1 MLHTGSYG
9 QFTSAPGAAY
19 PGHPAGNSAAASLSS
34 TPNEGRTKVLA
45 HNPFSTMRVSNDGDN
60 EHRTEV
66 RSSSAPLYQR
76 PPVAFG
82 TASSLHMNVMPALT
96 AAATKSQGSK
106 PLEQPPPPSRHLQ
119 QGQEESHQHHL
130 QPALSPAANP
140 LGFSQRVVENATAA
154 SLFTTSQVAAP
165 QAVVAENTRFH
176 RSPSAQI
183 MRGPSLNSLPS
194 ASSGIELTP
203 GDSTTKRSLYLRNLL
218 KKDPPEFLKP
228 SPGAPARRRSASGQG
243 RASSPFGPM
252 LSRLYANSNAQMAPD
267 PRSYNAGT
275 NAEGKQQQ
283 QLQDSLS
290 TPRPPTPNEGEVG
303 PLSSI
308 EASVPAEQ
316 KNDEK
321 NDNANRPSASV
332 FSGAQA
338 RVPEAFSTTAP
349 RGSQFF
355 PRSVGVSDTLLSS
368 GSFGASATEKPVHG
382 SSVGEQQLIFH
393 GMRPQDAGC
402 SEPSFSCSE
411 LKSQLVDEKGS
422 ASNCAPISRIE
433 SNGAL
438 GTCGLMDGTQPPLVT
453 RQATAL
459 PGEVRNSNL
468 LSNGTRVMAGN
479 LLPPPLAPPPV
490 PISKSGEVPSF
501 APPKALGV
509 SAYQGLN
516 TPRNGGIRLQK
527 QLNTFQATPGIETVE
542 CSPAP
547 NPPSRQESQEGLYG
561 ADGITS
567 VANEVPSA
575 AAHEPHENGEFEYP
589 PQGHQNTFLFT
600 DLPATAVGLNAPEF
614 RSFTEKGG
622 VARFEPHKNTSVHS
636 NGPQVR
642 MSATLPPP
650 SSSPSLEKPGTFNEK
665 KGVSLDANKHL
676 QARKRQKQRQQRWLN
691 KNLCFAL
698 VTPTGR
704 VITVSNV
711 SRPGTFAVMNSRRL
725 VDVFCGRVKDMKCFK
740 IGEEHGKM
748 LQILATSSSSLIS
761 NRNNDVPLTSL
772 QEIVSKMTGIFPL
785 FREVLLF
792 MLRDPPPDW
801 RTEGQK
807 SLIKMLA
814 TAVAQ
819 MPIATGSRPNYPL
832 NSELPQNSAKGLQK
846 IQQLL
851 CAGEREA
858 AVTVALEHHL
868 YSHAIIIA
876 MMCPKKEHYMNV
888 IRAVVEQELDPF
900 SPLAHAYCMFNELPL
915 PPFAPPPPPSQPSSS
930 SSSLPVGGKTDER
943 SSIRSSWLQHAA
955 VLVSNFTKDSAD
967 GLIKLGDTL
976 TNDGMIEEAHC
987 CFLLSHLSPMGTP
1000 PPGRPLQSKQQ
1011 QIMDLLRARLGVL
1024 GGHYHPNRLRSTF
1037 VSPKSTL
1044 LTDVLQI
1051 FRSHLESRGLA
1062 SSGEKEKK
1070 TPPHGIPVCPERYRA
1085 AFHYMQVLWLYEV
1098 GMCEEALQ
1106 LMNDLR
1112 RVVVPEPTNA
1122 SSFTL
1127 NQLIFSGVVLSAA
1140 SGREKPA
1147 PPTGRETPVRP
1158 IPEENIPPPMPSFSS
1173 AAKTSI
1179 GSSTGYR
1186 STSALPPPPPPPQQ
1200 QKQQQQQQQQQQ
1212 LLSSQTSHLLNS
1224 SQRSGLQQQPLAPL
1238 PTSVQEQQQ
1247 QQQQVMSNSPALCT
1261 KPDAPSLSG
1270 TSKIA
1275 PQVSTAAGSVLK
1287 GLPPPHFSA
1296 VPVPTPAAPPAM
1308 HLPEAPADAKSN
1320 FATAERDAHEKLDE
1334 PSILNSAPLQQPQP
1348 QPQQQSRGRAPEV
1361 KRAQEK
1367 PPKRSSSLEAIT
1379 SFLFRR
1385 GRSEDKKKDEAKKMI
1400 IDTEKPPKFD
1410 PATGRYLFED
1420 KEAEEEAERIRAG
1433 PPKPSS
1439 MAAKSIAAGG
1449 APPSMLRP
1457 PTGPTGAPRAGTGTI
1472 QRARYVDMFNA
1483 T

>member
-1 MLHTGSYG
+1 MSHTGSYG
-9 QFTSAPGAAY
+9 QFTSTPGAAY
-19 PGHPAGNSAAASLSS
+19 PGHPAGNSAAAFLSS
-34 TPNEGRTKVLA
+34 TPHEGRARVLA
-45 HNPFSTMRVSNDGDN
+45 HNPFSTMRVSNDGGS
-60 EHRTEV
+60 EHGTEV

-76 PPVAFG
+76 PPVAFA
-82 TASSLHMNVMPALT
+82 TASSLHMNAMPALS
-96 AAATKSQGSK
+96 AAATTSQGSK
-106 PLEQPPPPSRHLQ
+106 PLEQPAPSRHLP
-119 QGQEESHQHHL
+119 QGQGDSHQHHL

-140 LGFSQRVVENATAA
+140 PGFSQRVVENAAA
-154 SLFTTSQVAAP
+154 VSPFTTAQVAAP

-194 ASSGIELTP
+194 ANSGIELTP

-252 LSRLYANSNAQMAPD
+252 LSRLYANSNAQMAPG
-267 PRSYNAGT
+267 PRSYNAGA
-275 NAEGKQQQ
+275 NAEGQQQQ

-290 TPRPPTPNEGEVG
+290 TPCPATPNEGEVG
-303 PLSSI
+303 QLSSI

-316 KNDEK
+316 QNNDN

-332 FSGAQA
+332 FSGDQA

-355 PRSVGVSDTLLSS
+355 TRSVGVSDTLLPSD
-368 GSFGASATEKPVHG
+368 SFGASTTEKPVHG
-382 SSVGEQQLIFH
+382 SLVGEQQLIFH
-393 GMRPQDAGC
+393 GMRPQGVGC
-402 SEPSFSCSE
+402 GERSFPCSE
-411 LKSQLVDEKGS
+411 LKSQLVEEKGL

-433 SNGAL
+433 SNGAP
-438 GTCGLMDGTQPPLVT
+438 GNCGQMDGTQPPLVT

-459 PGEVRNSNL
+459 PGEVRNANF

-479 LLPPPLAPPPV
+479 PPPPPLAPPPV
-490 PISKSGEVPSF
+490 PISKSGEAASL
-501 APPKALGV
+501 APQNASGL

-527 QLNTFQATPGIETVE
+527 QLNTFQAIPGIDTVE

-547 NPPSRQESQEGLYG
+547 HPPSRQESQEGLYG
-561 ADGITS
+561 AEGITS
-567 VANEVPSA
+567 VANEVPPA
-575 AAHEPHENGEFEYP
+575 GAYVPCENGEFEHP
-589 PQGHQNTFLFT
+589 PQGHQNTFVFT
-600 DLPATAVGLNAPEF
+600 DLPATAVGHNAAEF

-622 VARFEPHKNTSVHS
+622 VSRFEQHQNTSVNS
-636 NGPQVR
+636 NGPQFGI
-642 MSATLPPP
+642 SATLPP
-650 SSSPSLEKPGTFNEK
+650 SSSLTSLAPASSLASLEKPGVLNEK
-665 KGVSLDANKHL
+665 AGVSLGANKHL
-676 QARKRQKQRQQRWLN
+676 PARKQQKQQQQRWLN
-691 KNLCFAL
+691 KHLCFAL
-698 VTPTGR
+698 VTSTGR
-704 VITVSNV
+704 VITLSNV

-740 IGEEHGKM
+740 IGEEHRKM
-748 LQILATSSSSLIS
+748 LQILATSSSSFIT
-761 NRNNDVPLTSL
+761 NRNNDVHLTSL
-772 QEIVSKMTGIFPL
+772 QEIVKEMTGIFPL

-792 MLRDPPPDW
+792 VLRDPPPDW

-832 NSELPQNSAKGLQK
+832 NSEPPQNSAKGLQK

-851 CAGEREA
+851 CAGERET

-915 PPFAPPPPPSQPSSS
+915 PPFAPLPLQPSSS
-930 SSSLPVGGKTDER
+930 SSPAEGKTDEKP
-943 SSIRSSWLQHAA
+943 SIRSLWLQHAA

-987 CFLLSHLSPMGTP
+987 CFLLAHLSPMGTP

-1011 QIMDLLRARLGVL
+1011 HIMDLLRARLGVL

-1051 FRSHLESRGLA
+1051 FRSHLESRSLA
-1062 SSGEKEKK
+1062 SSGEKDKK
-1070 TPPHGIPVCPERYRA
+1070 TLQHGIPVCPERYRA

-1127 NQLIFSGVVLSAA
+1127 NQIIFSGVVSSAA

-1158 IPEENIPPPMPSFSS
+1158 MPEENIPPPMPSFLS

-1200 QKQQQQQQQQQQ
+1200 QQQQQ

-1224 SQRSGLQQQPLAPL
+1224 SQRTGLQQQQPPAPL
-1238 PTSVQEQQQ
+1238 PASMQDQQQQ
-1247 QQQQVMSNSPALCT
+1247 QQQQVIPNSPALCKKT
-1261 KPDAPSLSG
+1261 DAPSLSG

-1275 PQVSTAAGSVLK
+1275 PQVSAAAGPVLK
-1287 GLPPPHFSA
+1287 GPPPPHFSA
-1296 VPVPTPAAPPAM
+1296 QPVPTPAAPSAM
-1308 HLPEAPADAKSN
+1308 QLPEVPAGAERN
-1320 FATAERDAHEKLDE
+1320 FAAAERDAHEKLDE
-1334 PSILNSAPLQQPQP
+1334 PRILSSAPLQQPQP

-1367 PPKRSSSLEAIT
+1367 PSKRSSSLEAIT
-1379 SFLFRR
+1379 SFFFRR

-1420 KEAEEEAERIRAG
+1420 KEGEEEAERIRAG

-1457 PTGPTGAPRAGTGTI
+1457 PTGPAGAPRAGTGAI
-1472 QRARYVDMFNA
+1472 QRARYVDMFNG